1 MSLRFTHGGTDR
13 CLHFILPHREKCLH
27 AGRIMNLQ
35 SVVNWYLLRF
45 LVMDSF
51 GQKTHSATVLAH
63 DGSLPWRANWK
74 VTCWFILQK
83 LGYAIEVSHC
93 LMVES
98 VTLWHSIGRKSASK
112 EWKYIASKKHDIERT
127 SAGQV
132 EYQTSKIRFFFFSK
146 FPKMILRWCC
156 AMVFGLLFSAGAYF
170 LELRQGTPLI
180 SLQGSEAWTPA
191 TAAMTSP
198 PSPPSPPSPASPA
211 SPVAMDADATDA
223 VKMSWR
229 YATRTE
235 LLEVMFASQFDSEVG
250 NCSFEFK
257 HACLGRPRVAKVP
270 ALKSGFLGATRISTK
285 EGHSDQHALK
295 PLDRLLRHVA
305 RRPPCIFTFVATR
318 ELIKLSFCSP

>member
-1 MSLRFTHGGTDR
+1 MVVQIDASTLSCRTGRNASMRAESWTYSLWSTDTSFVFLSWIHLDKNTFSKSFGSWWKPAMEGKLEGNMLIHPAKTWLCHRSLSLSHGGIRD
-13 CLHFILPHREKCLH
+13 
-27 AGRIMNLQ
+27 
-35 SVVNWYLLRF
+35 
-45 LVMDSF
+45 
-51 GQKTHSATVLAH
+51 TVTL
-63 DGSLPWRANWK
+63 NWK
-74 VTCWFILQK
+74 
-83 LGYAIEVSHC
+83 EVCFKRVKIH
-93 LMVES
+93 
-98 VTLWHSIGRKSASK
+98 RFK
-112 EWKYIASKKHDIERT
+112 ETWYWKDFSRSGWISNIKNP
-127 SAGQV
+127 
-132 EYQTSKIRFFFFSK
+132 FFFSK

-191 TAAMTSP
+191 TAAMT
-198 PSPPSPPSPASPA
+198 SPPSPPSPASPA